1 MDRLEYVNCILCG
14 GNDAEPAIN
23 ATEAIGIVKC
33 RNDGLLYMNP
43 RPKVSGVRAFH
54 MHFVREDNL
63 ELFNGYRRKILQREA
78 EAIKKIKPAGNLL
91 DFGCATGTFFEN
103 FQRSS
108 WRLYGVD
115 SSFLG
120 VEAARTRYKAEVFCG
135 TLREANYPNE
145 FFDVVSILDTL
156 YYVPDP
162 LAELTEAARILKNDG
177 LLAVELPG
185 LTYSLLRERGPL
197 CWLLDR
203 KWVRGFGVAR
213 LYYFSPSTT
222 RLLLQRTGFR
232 VINMIPEQASL
243 GRQGISR
250 LLNNFHFAVTR
261 FLFTAS
267 RGRVSIAGKEFWL
280 ASKADSLCSRP
291 KEAAQCDSRDL
302 C

>member
-14 GNDAEPAIN
+14 RNDVEPAIK
-23 ATEAIGIVKC
+23 AAGAAGIVKC

-43 RPKVSGVRAFH
+43 RPGVPSVRAFH
-54 MHFVREDNL
+54 TRFVREDNL
-63 ELFNGYRRKILQREA
+63 ELFDAYRRKILQREA

-91 DFGCATGTFFEN
+91 DLGCATGTFFEN
-103 FQRSS
+103 FQSRD

-120 VEAARTRYKAEVFCG
+120 VGAARTRYNADVFCG
-135 TLREANYPNE
+135 TLREAEYPTE
-145 FFDVVSILDTL
+145 FFDVVTILDTL

-162 LAELTEAARILKNDG
+162 LAELTEARRILKNDG

-185 LTYSLLRERGPL
+185 LTYSLLRERGPV

-203 KWVRGFGVAR
+203 KWMRGFGSVH
-213 LYYFSPSTT
+213 LYHFSPSTT

-232 VINMIPEQASL
+232 VIKMIPEQASL

-250 LLNNFHFAVTR
+250 LLNNLHFAVTR
-261 FLFTAS
+261 LLFTAS
-267 RGRVSIAGKEFWL
+267 VGRVSIAGKEFYL
-280 ASKADSLCSRP
+280 AIKTDSSRP
-291 KEAAQCDSRDL
+291 TNNL
-302 C
+302 CA